1 MFLDHANCRVYY
13 SNRNIQNVY
22 YKTFITYHQW
32 VNTMPT
38 YTTKPAPL
46 SKEVL
51 EHTNRTSTK
60 EEFAKRL
67 YQAMEAKGWTQSQLA
82 RYAGLNRD
90 AVSTYARARSMP
102 SPESLNKLA
111 KVLDVKAED
120 LLPNYFESAAQE
132 QPTRMEL
139 KEIHGEDGYMWLK
152 LDMRLPKA
160 VAIKVFMLVNETDN

>member
-1 MFLDHANCRVYY
+1 
-13 SNRNIQNVY
+13 
-22 YKTFITYHQW
+22 
-32 VNTMPT
+32 MPT

-46 SKEVL
+46 SKEVI
-51 EHTNRTSTK
+51 EHSNRTSTK

-67 YQAMEAKGWTQSQLA
+67 YHAMENKGWTQSQLA

-90 AVSTYARARSMP
+90 AVSTYIRGRSMP
-102 SPESLNKLA
+102 SPESLNKMA

-120 LLPNYFESAAQE
+120 LLPNYFESAVHA

-152 LDMRLPKA
+152 LDMRLPREIA
-160 VAIKVFMLVNETDN
+160 VKVFMLVNEADK